1 MKKIRC
7 YECGKSYD
15 YHEDAF
21 CPNCGSFNQPPRA
34 SRIAA
39 DGSIVRSDGINEAN
53 HQGSFVHQEL
63 HDEKRERRKYGL
75 DKSFQR
81 VVRPAARPTTAA
93 GPAAQRTDSRSER
106 KQWSLA
112 AVVSWIVFAIIA
124 LNILSGLAWLF

>member
-39 DGSIVRSDGINEAN
+39 DGSIVRNDGINEAN
-53 HQGSFVHQEL
+53 HEGSFVHQEL

-75 DKSFQR
+75 DQGARR
-81 VVRPAARPTTAA
+81 VARPTDRRTAA
-93 GPAAQRTDSRSER
+93 TGNARGAGGRGEA
-106 KQWSLA
+106 KKWSLA

-124 LNILSGLAWLF
+124 LNILSRVVWLF